1 MIQKL
6 IPRLLNMESD
16 ETLVKPNE
24 FIDAVNVKVDG
35 RDGTDFGVIKHAE
48 GNTIVEFYDAA
59 QTETSEKEV
68 VTGFCEDEAFDTV
81 YIFCAGTTKDSIYMV
96 SNTDQ
101 GYKMVLLARSS
112 SFDLDGDK
120 FTAANIIRVFD
131 KQIDSSA
138 EDTGGGVF
146 DDGGVVTDFD
156 PNTVIEQ
163 DEGIGEEGFAELA
176 ITVATV
182 NEEAEVDFGVVAPQ
196 LSGHTFL
203 VRNTGTN
210 PGSVSFSYEVS
221 TVSSLTATVG
231 ISSFGFGLLEEPT
244 NISRSYEVGP
254 GDTRVVQL
262 SSDIIGT
269 PTDGDSFSS
278 SISVTSDVPGFNPF
292 FADWDTV
299 LNEIPGVVGTV
310 AYSPAGLDGNL
321 FSEVPE
327 FTVSTSSKFFEIG
340 NIEST
345 DPDTITTNLEGKVY
359 IDSYD
364 PSGQIDDLTF
374 LQTINK
380 YVLNSDGSLNSEG
393 DLLIFTA
400 DNGSDALNFSIPPGA
415 NVQFE
420 LIFQTNESTES
431 LNGNVKLKVEYSAD
445 SVFGLTPSPAIYTG
459 PEMGVK
465 VKKEEDVGP
474 TVPLVSSFNSLGFDS
489 TYLIDPYVSGNP
501 YFPPSLF
508 QNIQYT
514 VSETAGV
521 SATIEVETSVTVD
534 PNGIASLVRE
544 LIYCNAINFDQ
555 QESGATSAL
564 GSYQPIPTSFQ
575 FILDDRATPAASNSV
590 DIKFEI
596 RHNSFTE
603 SIISQIQSIL
613 NGEIGFTGFEIKA
626 TVLET
631 NNQLW
636 KTNISVGLTA
646 IEDVQSI
653 EIKVWDGPATSLL
666 TETSPSESLSSGENI
681 VYEAV
686 VSNINSNEN
695 EWPDFAQRAQA
706 VIQVKNNGS
715 VSFPVGG
722 IDIKVFHTRCNFS
735 AGGGY
740 VDSESNYTNNSNVN
754 QEYLNS
760 NEFWCGYGCVG
771 RNETTEQWEDN
782 GGGPS
787 FLPAFF
793 NSYLAAFPGRGISD
807 AAPQGGWQPMYPN
820 IGGGSIG
827 NPVLATAHEGWGG
840 TNALLNGNINQP
852 FWVANNYFLGIDA
865 FDNEILVQPESVL
878 ANSFLGELDDGDN
891 FKFKLAVPLNQ
902 WSGFTSGL
910 SPSQRSP
917 AVFVQEDDFNTVAGN
932 AISEFVGTLAPSVE
946 VSPGNSIY
954 FVFNCNVPG
963 IADAIFRSMVYITP
977 PAGSVQADNRYS
989 VLLRGDSTVSTSV
1002 GSSPPPTDSS
1012 ERGYS
1017 EVEGGDE
1024 NQTGDA
1030 VPERVIQ
1037 NKPIKVSP
1045 FSSPKALKRANIKLE
1060 DRDGIRY

>member
-146 DDGGVVTDFD
+146 NDGGVITDFD

-176 ITVATV
+176 ITIANV
-182 NEEAEVDFGVVAPQ
+182 NEEAEVDFGVVSPQ

-221 TVSSLTATVG
+221 SVSSLTATVG
-231 ISSFGFGLLEEPT
+231 ISSSGFALTTQPT
-244 NISRSYEVGP
+244 NISRSYTVGP

-262 SSDIIGT
+262 SSDINGN

-278 SISVTSDVPGFNPF
+278 SISVTSDAPGFNPF
-292 FADWDTV
+292 FADWNTV
-299 LNEIPGVVGTV
+299 LNEIPGVLGTV
-310 AYSPAGLDGNL
+310 SYSPAGLDGNS
-321 FSEVPE
+321 FTTVPE
-327 FTVSTSSKFFEIG
+327 NTATTSSKFFQIS
-340 NIEST
+340 NFSST
-345 DPDTITTNLEGKVY
+345 EPDTITANLEGRVY

-364 PSGQIDDLTF
+364 QTGQLDGLTYLTTSSVDTALDD
-374 LQTINK
+374 NG
-380 YVLNSDGSLNSEG
+380 NPNDGS
-393 DLLIFTA
+393 LLIFTA
-400 DNGSDALNFSIPPGA
+400 DDSSSALNFSLPPGSKL
-415 NVQFE
+415 QFE
-420 LIFQTNESTES
+420 LVFSTSDTTAS

-445 SVFGLTPSPAIYTG
+445 SVFGLIPSPANYTG
-459 PEMGVK
+459 PDMGVE
-465 VKKEEDVGP
+465 VKKEEEDAGP
-474 TVPLVSSFNSLGFDS
+474 TVPLVSSFNTLGFES
-489 TYLIDPYVSGNP
+489 AYNLDPYVSGNP
-501 YFPPSLF
+501 YFPSTI
-508 QNIQYT
+508 IQGIKYT

-521 SATIEVETSVTVD
+521 SATIEVGMDITND
-534 PNGIASLVRE
+534 PFSIGGLVRQ
-544 LIYCNAINFDQ
+544 LMFCDRVNYNQDTDPVFGADQ
-555 QESGATSAL
+555 TCPAT
-564 GSYQPIPTSFQ
+564 FQ
-575 FILDDRATPAASNSV
+575 FILNDSATPAIPNNL
-590 DIKFEI
+590 EI
-596 RHNSFTE
+596 VFSIQHNSFTE
-603 SIISQIQSIL
+603 EIISQIQSVL
-613 NGEIGFTGFEIKA
+613 NGSLGFVQFESNA

-631 NNQLW
+631 GNQLW
-636 KTNISVGLTA
+636 KSNFTVVMGA
-646 IEDVQSI
+646 IENVQSI
-653 EIKVWDGPATSLL
+653 EIKVWDGQASSILN
-666 TETSPSESLSSGENI
+666 ETSPSDSLSSGQNI
-681 VYEAV
+681 VYEAI
-686 VSNINSNEN
+686 VSNIPSNEDT
-695 EWPDFAQRAQA
+695 WPLSAARAQA

-715 VSFPVGG
+715 VSFDAGD
-722 IDIKVFHTRCNFS
+722 IDMKMFHTRCNFS
-735 AGGGY
+735 EGGGY
-740 VDSESNYTNNSNVN
+740 VDSEANYTNNPPYN
-754 QEYLNS
+754 QEYLDN
-760 NEFWCGYGCVG
+760 NEFWCGYGSVG
-771 RNETTEQWEDN
+771 RGETLDQWAFN
-782 GGGPS
+782 GGP
-787 FLPAFF
+787 PAIASGYVS
-793 NSYLAAFPGRGISD
+793 SYLQNFPARGISD
-807 AAPQGGWQPMYPN
+807 AAPQGGWQPMYPS
-820 IGGGSIG
+820 IGAGSVG

-840 TNALLNGNINQP
+840 ANALLNGNITQP
-852 FWVANNYFLGIDA
+852 FWDQGGNYFIISDNVVTASGALANNL
-865 FDNEILVQPESVL
+865 
-878 ANSFLGELDDGDN
+878 LGELNDEDD
-891 FKFKLAVPLNQ
+891 FKFKIPISLSQ
-902 WSGFTSGL
+902 WGQYTSGL
-910 SPSQRSP
+910 SESQSSP
-917 AVFVQEDDFNTVAGN
+917 IVFVSEGDFNTVAGD
-932 AISEFVGTLAPSVE
+932 AISEFVGTSTSSFQVI
-946 VSPGNSIY
+946 PGDSIY

-963 IADAIFRSMVYITP
+963 ISQAIFQSMVYITP

-989 VLLRGDSTVSTSV
+989 VLLRGDSSITESP
-1002 GSSPPPTDSS
+1002 GFSPPPPDSS

-1024 NQTGDA
+1024 NQTGD
-1030 VPERVIQ
+1030 VVSERVIQ

-1060 DRDGIRY
+1060 DKDGIRY

>member
-146 DDGGVVTDFD
+146 NDGGVITDFD

-176 ITVATV
+176 ITITNV
-182 NEEAEVDFGVVAPQ
+182 NEEAEVDFGVVSPQ

-221 TVSSLTATVG
+221 SVSSLTATVG
-231 ISSFGFGLLEEPT
+231 FDSGGSDDTSPT
-244 NISRSYEVGP
+244 NISQSYTIGP
-254 GDTRVVQL
+254 GDTRVVRL
-262 SSDIIGT
+262 FSEILGT
-269 PTDGDSFSS
+269 PVDGDSFSS
-278 SISVTSDVPGFNPF
+278 SISVTSDAPGFNPF
-292 FADWDTV
+292 FADWNTV
-299 LNEIPGVVGTV
+299 LNEIPGVLGTLS
-310 AYSPAGLDGNL
+310 YSPAGLDGNS
-321 FSEVPE
+321 FTTVPE
-327 FTVSTSSKFFEIG
+327 NTATTSSKFFQIS
-340 NIEST
+340 NFSST
-345 DPDTITTNLEGKVY
+345 EPDTITANLEGKVY

-364 PSGQIDDLTF
+364 ITGQLDDLTY
-374 LQTINK
+374 LKTSWVETALDDNG
-380 YVLNSDGSLNSEG
+380 NPNDGS
-393 DLLIFTA
+393 LLIFTA
-400 DNGSDALNFSIPPGA
+400 DDSSSALNFSLPPGSR
-415 NVQFE
+415 VQFE
-420 LIFQTNESTES
+420 LVFQTSDTTTS
-431 LNGNVKLKVEYSAD
+431 LNGNVRLKVEYSAD
-445 SVFGLTPSPAIYTG
+445 SVFGLIPSPATYTG
-459 PEMGVK
+459 PDMGVE
-465 VKKEEDVGP
+465 VKKEEEDAGP
-474 TVPLVSSFNSLGFDS
+474 TVPLVSSFNTLGFDS
-489 TYLIDPYVSGNP
+489 TYFIDPYVNGNP

-508 QNIQYT
+508 QGIQYT

-521 SATIEVETSVTVD
+521 SATIEVETSVTTD
-534 PNGIASLVRE
+534 PNGIGSLVRE
-544 LIYCNAINFDQ
+544 LIFCNAVGFDQ
-555 QESGATSAL
+555 QEGGVTQAL
-564 GSYQPIPTSFQ
+564 GSYQTIQPSFQ
-575 FILDDRATPAASNSV
+575 FILDDSANPSSANSV

-603 SIISQIQSIL
+603 SIISEIQGIL
-613 NGEIGFTGFEIKA
+613 NGTIGFAGFEIQA

-636 KTNISVGLTA
+636 KTNISVALAA
-646 IEDVQSI
+646 IENVQSI

-666 TETSPSESLSSGENI
+666 SETSPNDSLSSGENI

-686 VSNINSNEN
+686 VSNISSNEDT
-695 EWPDFAQRAQA
+695 WPDSAERAQA

-715 VSFPVGG
+715 VPFSAGD
-722 IDIKVFHTRCNFS
+722 IDVKMFHTRCNFS

-740 VDSESNYTNNSNVN
+740 VGSEDNYTSNSNVN

-760 NEFWCGYGCVG
+760 NEFWCGYGGVG
-771 RNETTEQWEDN
+771 RSETLEQWPDN
-782 GGGPS
+782 GGLPPFHPS
-787 FLPAFF
+787 LFS
-793 NSYLAAFPGRGISD
+793 SYIVAFPGRGISD
-807 AAPQGGWQPMYPN
+807 AAPQGGWQPMYP
-820 IGGGSIG
+820 SVSQL
-827 NPVLATAHEGWGG
+827 PVLGTAHEGWGG
-840 TNALLNGNINQP
+840 ANALFNGDPTQP
-852 FWVANNYFLGIDA
+852 FWDANNYFLGVDA
-865 FDNEILVQPESVL
+865 FDNGTFVQPEPVL
-878 ANSFLGELDDGDN
+878 ANSFLGELDDEDD
-891 FKFKLAVPLNQ
+891 FKFKFAVPLNQ
-902 WSGFTSGL
+902 WSGYTGSI
-910 SPSQRSP
+910 SVSQRSP
-917 AVFVQEDDFNTVAGN
+917 VVFVEEGNFNTVAGN
-932 AISEFVGTLAPSVE
+932 AISEFVGTLSPTVQ

-963 IADAIFRSMVYITP
+963 ISDAIFRSMVYITP

-989 VLLRGDSTVSTSV
+989 VLLRGDSSV
-1002 GSSPPPTDSS
+1002 TQSPGSSPPPTDSS

-1024 NQTGDA
+1024 NQTGGV

-1045 FSSPKALKRANIKLE
+1045 FSSTKALKRANIKLE
-1060 DRDGIRY
+1060 DKDGIRY